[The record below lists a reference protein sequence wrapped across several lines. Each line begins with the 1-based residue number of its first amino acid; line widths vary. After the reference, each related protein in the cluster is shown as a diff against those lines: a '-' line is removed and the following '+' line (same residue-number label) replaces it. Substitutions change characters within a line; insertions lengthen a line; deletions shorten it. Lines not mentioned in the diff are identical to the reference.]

1 MKIIALYASKIL
13 RSRKARKSRGKKLQI
28 KGDYRDKKSKN
39 I

>member
-13 RSRKARKSRGKKLQI
+13 RSRKARKSREKKLQI
-28 KGDYRDKKSKN
+28 KGDYRDKKTKN